1 MPCGR
6 QCAFS
11 SSRWWLSPSSRRHRS
26 APRRAFRAGST
37 PRRRSEEHTSEL
49 QSQSNLVCR
58 LLLEK
63 KKLRHVAEREGVRDP
78 RLGRLALARRS
89 LLARG
94 PESRPLLWGIVPLE
108 DEDVLGCLGAVRH
121 ALA

>member
-63 KKLRHVAEREGVRDP
+63 KKLRHLRSPRCEGTIMSAAATLRCEAAKRILINDAAYRTSGEAMVLP
-78 RLGRLALARRS
+78 SAVYPLS
-89 LLARG
+89 L
-94 PESRPLLWGIVPLE
+94 
-108 DEDVLGCLGAVRH
+108 VLSTDQ
-121 ALA
+121 

>member
-49 QSQSNLVCR
+49 QSQTNLVCR

-63 KKLRHVAEREGVRDP
+63 KKLKHVEHPLKYTKIKRHNNSA
-78 RLGRLALARRS
+78 S
-89 LLARG
+89 LQQA
-94 PESRPLLWGIVPLE
+94 PLLWPQY
-108 DEDVLGCLGAVRH
+108 
-121 ALA
+121 LAQDMLRTDLCNARIAADLPTISYRI